1 VTTSAP
7 TTLPANLYRNDPAQW
22 ALERRAV
29 FAKSWQFFGHE
40 SAVAETGAWMAET
53 IAGYPLVVVRDE
65 AGALRGYHNVCRH
78 RAGPL
83 TDGPSGQCDGLLVC
97 RYHGWSYTLDGR
109 LRAARDFGP
118 SADFD
123 PREYGLFPIRVEI
136 WRGLI
141 FVAIDADVGP
151 LAEAVAPLERR
162 LAGRDWSDLEV
173 ALVRSHPIACNWKTY
188 VENYLEGYHVP
199 TIHPSLDAEI
209 DSKHYTVTMDGLVAI
224 HEVPTR
230 TPTAVY
236 GGLWAWLWPNLG
248 VNVYATGLMMER
260 MSATGPASCRLDYI
274 YLMPKGASVSPETL
288 AMSDAV
294 TTEDIEIAETV
305 QINLDAGV
313 YDVGRLSLRHEGA
326 VAAFQ
331 TFVRRALET
340 PSAEVALRTAAKA

>member
-1 VTTSAP
+1 MSASAP
-7 TTLPANLYRNDPAQW
+7 QTLPAALYRNDPDQW
-22 ALERRAV
+22 ARERAAI
-29 FAKSWQFFGHE
+29 FARSWQFFGHQ
-40 SAVAETGAWMAET
+40 STLVETGSWLAES
-53 IAGYPLVVVRDE
+53 IAGYPLLVVRGEDGE
-65 AGALRGYHNVCRH
+65 LRGFHNVCRH

-97 RYHGWSYTLDGR
+97 RYHGWSYALDGR

-123 PREYGLFPIRVEI
+123 PRDYGLFPVRVET

-141 FVAIDADVGP
+141 FVAVDADIAP

-162 LAGRDWSDLEV
+162 LAGRDWDDLQV

-209 DSKHYTVTMDGLVAI
+209 VSDRYTVTMDGLIAV
-224 HEVPTR
+224 HEVPMR
-230 TPTAVY
+230 TPDPVY

-260 MSATGPASCRLDYI
+260 ISPLGAGACRLDYL
-274 YLMPKGASVSPETL
+274 YLMPKGVEVSADTL
-288 AMSDAV
+288 TMSGAV
-294 TTEDIEIAETV
+294 TAEDIEIAETV
-305 QINLDAGV
+305 QINLNAGV
-313 YDVGRLSLRHEGA
+313 YDTGRLSLRHEGA

-331 TFVRRALET
+331 DFVRAALAADT
-340 PSAEVALRTAAKA
+340 TAEALRAAG